1 MNQTLVDFTQPIENY
16 TLLSDATER
25 SQGKSHGAFNFQSEI
40 NKRKHY
46 FFTYLD
52 PQPNGAAFVSVYIP
66 IPVHLTLTPNQS
78 LCLVAQGLQKQA
90 TIFQL
95 LIKSA
100 ASEKKHVI
108 YHKAFTIED
117 KKMTLRFPL
126 SDFSASYRGQPVP
139 AEPMINTSNIQSI
152 GIRIVGRNGA
162 SKDIFQK
169 GLYGLSLYKLSVC

>member
-1 MNQTLVDFTQPIENY
+1 MNQTLIDFTQPIENY

-25 SQGKSHGAFNFQSEI
+25 AQGKSHGAFDFQSEI
-40 NKRKHY
+40 NIKKHY

-66 IPVHLTLTPNQS
+66 LHLTLTSNQS
-78 LCLVAQGLQKQA
+78 LCLIAKGLQKQA
-90 TIFQL
+90 TIFQF
-95 LIKSA
+95 LIKNA
-100 ASEKKHVI
+100 TSEKKHFI
-108 YHKAFTIED
+108 YYKAFTIED

-139 AEPMINTSNIQSI
+139 TEPMIDTSNIQSI

-169 GLYGLSLYKLSVC
+169 GLYGLSLYRLSIC